1 MSKLYNFEKVWD
13 GTRMSYH
20 NKTYANGDYTPEYFL
35 AMDVF
40 DEHIKL
46 IKQTIERLEN
56 YPTCMSCYLNIDESI
71 AATHLKERFIEILK
85 EELL

>member
-1 MSKLYNFEKVWD
+1 MSKQYNFEKVWD
-13 GTRMSYH
+13 GARMSYH

-40 DEHIKL
+40 EEHVKL
-46 IKQTIERLEN
+46 IKETIERLEN
-56 YPTCMSCYLNIDESI
+56 YPTCMSCYLKHEEVV
-71 AATHLKERFIEILK
+71 AAKGIKDKFIEILK